1 MSRLS
6 NDAEVIAEAQEL
18 LSIPSGFNGTQGAA
32 VADITVTFTTD
43 DPAVAVNGA
52 IVIADGDATVT
63 GAVVDEV
70 ASELAAKI
78 NAILASLR
86 TSGVIAT

>member
-18 LSIPSGFNGTQGAA
+18 LGIPSAFTGTQGAA
-32 VADITVTFTTD
+32 VADLVVTFTTD
-43 DPAVAVNGA
+43 DPGATANGT
-52 IVIADGDATVT
+52 ITVADGDATVT

-70 ASELAAKI
+70 ATEVAAKI
-78 NAILASLR
+78 NALLASLR